1 MNAPEAA
8 HLAWFRKAEHNL
20 LSISNNIAAAKVPWD
35 NVTYDAQQA
44 AEKYLKGFLVFH
56 GRKFPR
62 VHDLGELLEFCSDY
76 ASELSVLTADCGV
89 LTRLGATSRYP
100 DAPGEL
106 SEADARQ
113 AVEIAQR
120 VRDAVLQRLPK

>member
-1 MNAPEAA
+1 MNAPETA

-20 LSISNNIAAAKVPWD
+20 LSISNNIAAANVPWD
-35 NVTYDAQQA
+35 NVTFDAQQA

-56 GRKFPR
+56 GRSFPK

-76 ASELSVLTADCGV
+76 ASELTVLTADCRV
-89 LTRLGATSRYP
+89 LTRLGAESRYP
-100 DAPGEL
+100 DAPGEP

-113 AVEIAQR
+113 AVEISR
-120 VRDAVLQRLPK
+120 RHGWTNRLAT